1 MTCWRKEEVEGE
13 VSTHGNGDAGPT
25 QAVVVKMRDHHD
37 AQEVANICLQSMV
50 VGP

>member
-13 VSTHGNGDAGPT
+13 VSTQGNDDAGRSI
-25 QAVVVKMRDHHD
+25 VVKMRDHHD